1 MAKTKPTEEGTSTL
15 NSWISEIVS
24 GAKVEVDKFGTAWVE
39 VPVEKIKELLSGLK
53 EKGYTHFITIS
64 GVDEI
69 KDNKMVLI
77 YHVAPSGLSGYP
89 ILCVKTTIP
98 RDNPVAPSI
107 VDIHNVALVY
117 EREVYDLLGIKFEGH
132 PNLDRIL
139 LPKDS
144 PEGYHPLRKDFEIKE
159 GE

>member
-1 MAKTKPTEEGTSTL
+1 MAKTKPTDEGINTL
-15 NSWISEIVS
+15 NSWISEVVP

-39 VPVEKIKELLSGLK
+39 VPAEKIRELLLYLK

-77 YHVAPSGLSGYP
+77 YHVAPFGLTGYP
-89 ILCVKTTIP
+89 ILCIKVVVP
-98 RDNPVAPSI
+98 RDNPVVSSI
-107 VDIHNVALVY
+107 VDIHNIALVY
-117 EREVYDLLGIKFEGH
+117 EREVYDLLGVKFEGH
-132 PNLDRIL
+132 KGLDRIL

-144 PEGYHPLRKDFEIKE
+144 PEGYYPLRKDFEVKE